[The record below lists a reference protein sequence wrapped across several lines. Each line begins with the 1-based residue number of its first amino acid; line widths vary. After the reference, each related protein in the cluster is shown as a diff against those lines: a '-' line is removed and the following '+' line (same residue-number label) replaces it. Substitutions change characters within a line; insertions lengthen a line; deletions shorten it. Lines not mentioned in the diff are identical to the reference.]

1 MIPFIRSLSE
11 LMAIT
16 ESRETQNDHYQNNE
30 SYNSTMDSGQRKR
43 YTRSLDKKD
52 IDLLPV
58 ERLVPD
64 RRQPILLEQDKPLP
78 DPSNGPSLDARSARN
93 NFPTAEWKWSET
105 EGEGCDEQ
113 ASARS

>member
-30 SYNSTMDSGQRKR
+30 SYNSIMDSGQRKR

-52 IDLLPV
+52 IKLPSLPKQIRRNWITSKEKLSRFVDELDYNNQIQSSYDLT
-58 ERLVPD
+58 
-64 RRQPILLEQDKPLP
+64 LLERQNKRNTQDV
-78 DPSNGPSLDARSARN
+78 A
-93 NFPTAEWKWSET
+93 
-105 EGEGCDEQ
+105 
-113 ASARS
+113 